1 MNILEIFPKS
11 RDKLIQSLKFS
22 YFLFEAYNHLRIKYL
37 RSKNPLIKS
46 SLRILDWCWSQQYNQ
61 IKDYKQLLTDYP
73 FWESRHYSLERMRKF
88 VEYELSTMD
97 FLTEVL
103 YPSLSN
109 TNEARDLKEDFR
121 RQKNIE
127 LDPKSFGF
135 SKIILGLVFLLER
148 FDEDL
153 EESFF
158 TEEEFR
164 EIIQNS
170 LMKAERYFISE
181 SQFYLMGFRPFV
193 VRTGGKVQ
201 FLLDRE
207 SLFEF
212 QFNPTESNE
221 AFNSNTV
228 VGYYCFYYSYCSFYK
243 TIYQILSEIVEKD
256 L

>member
-1 MNILEIFPKS
+1 
-11 RDKLIQSLKFS
+11 
-22 YFLFEAYNHLRIKYL
+22 
-37 RSKNPLIKS
+37 
-46 SLRILDWCWSQQYNQ
+46 
-61 IKDYKQLLTDYP
+61 
-73 FWESRHYSLERMRKF
+73 MRKF

-135 SKIILGLVFLLER
+135 SKIILGLVFLLEG

-181 SQFYLMGFRPFV
+181 S
-193 VRTGGKVQ
+193 
-201 FLLDRE
+201 
-207 SLFEF
+207 
-212 QFNPTESNE
+212 
-221 AFNSNTV
+221 
-228 VGYYCFYYSYCSFYK
+228 
-243 TIYQILSEIVEKD
+243 
-256 L
+256 